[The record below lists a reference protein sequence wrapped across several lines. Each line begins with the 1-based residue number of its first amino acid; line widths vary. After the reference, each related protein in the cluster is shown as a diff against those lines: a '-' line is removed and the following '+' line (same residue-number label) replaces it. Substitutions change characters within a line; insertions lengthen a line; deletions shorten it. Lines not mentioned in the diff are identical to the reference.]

1 MHYHFEIK
9 PNHCLSLFHLP
20 WVFLSKSWMMN
31 LYKPVNFLSA
41 LSLVAMTLSACAG
54 VEDRRDDAWKLAHRA
69 GMNAQVIQ
77 ESAFALQTF
86 YRFGEDTDASVSP
99 PLRVYI
105 EGDGFAWIS
114 RYRVSPD
121 PTPHNPV
128 GLKLAV
134 ADRATSVIYI
144 ARPCQYI
151 GVGSNPSCSQVYWTS
166 HRFAREVIDS
176 TNGVIDRAK
185 KAAVAETVELIGY
198 SGGGAVAILAAARR
212 SDVVNI
218 RTVAGNL
225 DHVTLHRKNN
235 VSQLTGSLNA
245 ADVAAQLSEI
255 PQIHFVG
262 ADDDII
268 EPYVPESYRSRA
280 RSTICIEIQKI
291 PGASHTSGWSNIW
304 PNLLAMPLPNCK

>member
-1 MHYHFEIK
+1 
-9 PNHCLSLFHLP
+9 
-20 WVFLSKSWMMN
+20 MMN

-41 LSLVAMTLSACAG
+41 LLLVAMTLSACAS
-54 VEDRRDDAWKLAHRA
+54 VKDRRDDARKLANRA
-69 GMNAQVIQ
+69 GMEAQVIQ
-77 ESAFALQTF
+77 EGVFALQTF
-86 YRFGEDTDASVSP
+86 YRFGEATEAAARP

-134 ADRATSVIYI
+134 ADRAPSVIYI

-151 GVGSNPSCSQVYWTS
+151 GVGINPSCLQAYWTS

-185 KAAVAETVELIGY
+185 KAAVAETVELVGF

-212 SDVVNI
+212 SDVINI
-218 RTVAGNL
+218 RTIAGNL
-225 DHVTLHRKNN
+225 DHVILHRKNN
-235 VSQLTGSLNA
+235 VSQLSGSLNA
-245 ADVAAQLSEI
+245 ADVATQLSEI

-268 EPYVPESYRSRA
+268 ESYVAESYRSRA
-280 RSTICIEIQKI
+280 RSTKCIEIQKI
-291 PGASHTSGWSNIW
+291 PSASHRGGWSNIW
-304 PNLLAMPLPNCK
+304 SNLLARPLPNCK